1 MEKWTYIF
9 SESSPF
15 KIQKDSKPFQLK
27 YWYKWTVNCLLSKTL
42 CVVYSTKEYVIFGFP
57 AQKIGAKPEFVS
69 CSLFKHNNNTS
80 HGVCM
85 EVVVNLKALGSS
97 IVLYRFFARRASK
110 VKIFVYQ
117 GRKSADDHLSLICDD
132 FSAHRERNH
141 ISEAMWLM
149 YRRCLS
155 LGIEIKIL
163 LMFFWFYPPV
173 LRFPFFVT
181 KERE

>member
-1 MEKWTYIF
+1 
-9 SESSPF
+9 
-15 KIQKDSKPFQLK
+15 
-27 YWYKWTVNCLLSKTL
+27 
-42 CVVYSTKEYVIFGFP
+42 
-57 AQKIGAKPEFVS
+57 
-69 CSLFKHNNNTS
+69 
-80 HGVCM
+80 M

-117 GRKSADDHLSLICDD
+117 VRKSADDHLSLICDD
-132 FSAHRERNH
+132 FSAHWERSH

-155 LGIEIKIL
+155 LGIEIKIV

-173 LRFPFFVT
+173 LRFPSFVT

>member
-1 MEKWTYIF
+1 M
-9 SESSPF
+9 
-15 KIQKDSKPFQLK
+15 
-27 YWYKWTVNCLLSKTL
+27 
-42 CVVYSTKEYVIFGFP
+42 IFGFP

-132 FSAHRERNH
+132 FSVHRERSH
-141 ISEAMWLM
+141 VSEAMWLM

>member
-1 MEKWTYIF
+1 
-9 SESSPF
+9 
-15 KIQKDSKPFQLK
+15 
-27 YWYKWTVNCLLSKTL
+27 
-42 CVVYSTKEYVIFGFP
+42 
-57 AQKIGAKPEFVS
+57 
-69 CSLFKHNNNTS
+69 
-80 HGVCM
+80 M
-85 EVVVNLKALGSS
+85 EVVVNLKALGSG
-97 IVLYRFFARRASK
+97 IVLYRFFVRRALILK

-117 GRKSADDHLSLICDD
+117 FRKSADDHLSLICDD

-141 ISEAMWLM
+141 LSEAMWLM

-181 KERE
+181 KKRE